1 MREKERVFKPYIS
14 LFNNLMLVS
23 MVLRIETGLINSIL
37 RLPTFS
43 INGDSMLKSD
53 KFQLNFIQKEVSN
66 ESNVPE

>member
-1 MREKERVFKPYIS
+1 MRERERVFKPYIS

>member
-1 MREKERVFKPYIS
+1 
-14 LFNNLMLVS
+14 
-23 MVLRIETGLINSIL
+23 MVLRIETGLINSKL